1 MSERSHV
8 SGVEAGDPRPGN
20 TREGVTVLVP
30 VTERPS
36 PLREIYREFS
46 RPLTRDG
53 LTFEFIF
60 LVEGFNAPLTGGLRE
75 LQAAGEP
82 IRIAQ
87 VSQSVGETGLLR
99 AGAEMARYDVL
110 LTLPAYPRVVADHLP
125 EVIRPVMAGEVQIC
139 VARRWPRRDSWL
151 NRLQNRGFHFLVSP
165 VGGGRVSDVACGVQA
180 MRKELL
186 EALPLYGDF
195 HRFLPLLALREGYSL
210 KEVDTAQHESDRR
223 PRIYPPGIYLRR
235 ILDVLGLYFL
245 VRFTEKPLRFF
256 GLIGSV
262 SGLIGTVILI
272 SVGVDRFA
280 GQPIADRPMLL
291 LGTLLVV
298 LGVQAVALGLVGEII
313 VHVNAPHRRAYRI
326 AEGAETEV
334 EPGVTGTKNGR
345 DASGEEAAA
354 DSPSPAD
361 GPTAAS
367 RTPPRAL
374 SVRSEGV

>member
-1 MSERSHV
+1 MSERSHD
-8 SGVEAGDPRPGN
+8 SSLEAAAPRPGS

-36 PLREIYREFS
+36 PLAEIYREFS
-46 RPLTRDG
+46 RPLAQEG
-53 LTFEFIF
+53 LPYEFVF
-60 LVEGFNAPLTGGLRE
+60 LVEGFNAPLTEGLRE

-87 VSQSVGETGLLR
+87 LSQSVGETGLLR
-99 AGAEMARYDVL
+99 AGAEMARHDVL
-110 LTLPAYPRVVADHLP
+110 LTLPAYPRIVSDHLP
-125 EVIRPVMAGEVQIC
+125 EVIRPVMDDEVQIC

-151 NRLQNRGFHFLVSP
+151 NRLQNRAFHLLVRP

-180 MRKELL
+180 MRRELL

-210 KEVDTAQHESDRR
+210 KEVDTVQHEWDRR
-223 PRIYPPGIYLRR
+223 PRIYSPGIYLRR

-262 SGLIGTVILI
+262 SALIGTVILI
-272 SVGVDRFA
+272 AVLVDRFA

-326 AEGAETEV
+326 AEGARPEV
-334 EPGVTGTKNGR
+334 EPPVTPKKTEPKAGGGE
-345 DASGEEAAA
+345 ASVGST
-354 DSPSPAD
+354 SPGDESPAN
-361 GPTAAS
+361 S
-367 RTPPRAL
+367 RMPPRAL
-374 SVRSEGV
+374 SVRSEGA